1 MKNALLI
8 LTLGLLMSACSS
20 MPKLKD
26 FNKIGA
32 GMTRSQVIDKLG
44 EPKTSK
50 MVDGREILEYDA
62 RDEDAPEAKPR
73 IVVLEDRE
81 VIFYGKPSEY
91 ARQQEKAAGGAGNG
105 LHATIS
111 PTISPTITVSPTF
124 TTSPSLSNASSNPQ
138 ASAIPASIAAQ
149 YNKGERNISYH
160 DVPEIQSTQEGK

>member
-1 MKNALLI
+1 MKNLI
-8 LTLGLLMSACSS
+8 MVAILGLLMTACSS

-91 ARQQEKAAGGAGNG
+91 ARQQEKLHGGNAAI
-105 LHATIS
+105 TTTVS

-124 TTSPSLSNASSNPQ
+124 TTGA
-138 ASAIPASIAAQ
+138 
-149 YNKGERNISYH
+149 YH
-160 DVPEIQSTQEGK
+160 DVPQSLAPQSKADAYNNGERNVVSYEINPMPKAEGK